1 MIENNILISICMIT
15 YNHEKYILDA
25 LNGIFKQKFNFN
37 CELIIYD
44 DCSSDN
50 TENIINDHLKLNK
63 NKLLSI
69 IFKKNTSNIGFSRN
83 FYSSLVSCKG
93 KYIAFCEG
101 DDYWTD
107 PFKLDKQINFLEENR
122 EYNLCYHDVLIL
134 NQQGIF
140 SKDFINKTN
149 KKETTNYDLA
159 VWGNYIH
166 TCSVVVRNNNSLE
179 QFDTE
184 INICD
189 YIIYLQFVND
199 GKIMKIEETMSVYR
213 YGNGIWS
220 SSSNRKKQKFIIDN
234 INIIKKIT
242 KDDTINEIMQ
252 LRLNSIALYSLPNYI
267 KKTENL
273 IDGNFNFE
281 VNEKIPTLILISII
295 RKKIIHNFKKLFF
308 NKL

>member
-1 MIENNILISICMIT
+1 MIT

-83 FYSSLVSCKG
+83 FYSALVNCKG

-107 PFKLDKQINFLEENR
+107 PCKLDKQVNFLEENR

-134 NQQGIF
+134 NEKGIF
-140 SKDFINKTN
+140 TKNFINKTN
-149 KKETTNYDLA
+149 KHITSKYDLA

-166 TCSVVVRNNNSLE
+166 TCSVVVRNINILE
-179 QFDTE
+179 EFNTE
-184 INICD
+184 INLCD
-189 YIIYLQFVND
+189 YISYMQFLKD
-199 GKIMKIEETMSVYR
+199 GKIKKIEETMGVYR
-213 YGNGIWS
+213 YGGGVWS
-220 SSSNRKKQKFIIDN
+220 SSSNKKKQKFIVDN

-242 KDDTINEIMQ
+242 IDDTINEIME

-273 IDGNFNFE
+273 IDGTFNFE
-281 VNEKIPTLILISII
+281 VNEKIPTFILISII
-295 RKKIIHNFKKLFF
+295 RKKIILNFKKLFF
-308 NKL
+308 Y